1 MFTKNWRF
9 QVVDELHSV
18 CNLLKRTLLLHSQI
32 EYLNLLKA
40 LLSVELRIRNYQVS
54 QLTS

>member
-1 MFTKNWRF
+1 
-9 QVVDELHSV
+9 
-18 CNLLKRTLLLHSQI
+18 LLLHSQI

>member
-9 QVVDELHSV
+9 QVVDELHSA
-18 CNLLKRTLLLHSQI
+18 CNLLKRNLLLHSQI